1 MQREPEYLTR
11 VPLAYFVTSGYG
23 DTDFGGGLDP
33 WHTGSFD
40 LALAM
45 GGIENFNIVLC
56 SSVIPPEAYEI
67 PIEVARP
74 HFRHGAVMEVIMASV
89 NGRAGET
96 VTAGL
101 GRVRVRDRRTGA
113 CLGGFAAEYEGHG
126 DAATAA
132 STLRRELEGIALRRY
147 AAAQVDLEYAEPAIA
162 SREVQNRHGTAIAAL
177 CWLTCSFPQLTEP
190 QRQALRAAEKVDR
203 WPPAPAKR

>member
-1 MQREPEYLTR
+1 MQQELNYLPR

-23 DTDFGGGLDP
+23 DTDYGSGLDP
-33 WHTGSFD
+33 WHTGAFD

-45 GGIENFNIVLC
+45 AGIENFNIVLC
-56 SSVIPPEAYEI
+56 SSVIPPESYEI
-67 PIEVARP
+67 PLDVAKP
-74 HFRHGAVMEVIMASV
+74 HFRHGAVMEVIMASM

-132 STLRRELEGIALRRY
+132 RSLRHELEGIALRRY
-147 AAAQVDLEYAEPAIA
+147 DAAQVDLEVDEPAIA
-162 SREVQNRHGTAIAAL
+162 SREVQNLHGTAIAAL
-177 CWLTCSFPQLTEP
+177 CWLTYSFPQLTEP
-190 QRQALRAAEKVDR
+190 QREALRAAEKAR
-203 WPPAPAKR
+203 CRGGG

>member
-1 MQREPEYLTR
+1 MQQEPNYLTR

-23 DTDFGGGLDP
+23 DTDYGGGLDP

-56 SSVIPPEAYEI
+56 SSVIPPESYEI
-67 PIEVARP
+67 PLDVARP
-74 HFRHGAVMEVIMASV
+74 HFRHGAVMEAIMAAI
-89 NGRAGET
+89 NGRTGET

-132 STLRRELEGIALRRY
+132 RTLRRELEGIALRRY
-147 AAAQVDLEYAEPAIA
+147 DAAQVDLEYDEPAIA
-162 SREVQNRHGTAIAAL
+162 SRVIQSRHGTAIAAL
-177 CWLTCSFPQLTEP
+177 CWLTYSFPQVTEP
-190 QRQALRAAEKVDR
+190 QREALRAAAKTR
-203 WPPAPAKR
+203 CPAGV

>member
-1 MQREPEYLTR
+1 MQQEPIYLTR

-23 DTDFGGGLDP
+23 DTDHGGGLDP

-45 GGIENFNIVLC
+45 AGIENFNIVVC

-67 PIEVARP
+67 PLEVAKP
-74 HFRHGAVMEVIMASV
+74 HFRHGAVMEVILASM
-89 NGRAGET
+89 NGRTGET

-132 STLRRELEGIALRRY
+132 RTLRHELEGIVLRRHD
-147 AAAQVDLEYAEPAIA
+147 AAQVDLEYDEPAIA
-162 SREVQNRHGTAIAAL
+162 SRVIQNLHGTAIAAL
-177 CWLTCSFPQLTEP
+177 CWLTCSFPELTEP
-190 QRQALRAAEKVDR
+190 QREALGAAENAR
-203 WPPAPAKR
+203 CRGGG